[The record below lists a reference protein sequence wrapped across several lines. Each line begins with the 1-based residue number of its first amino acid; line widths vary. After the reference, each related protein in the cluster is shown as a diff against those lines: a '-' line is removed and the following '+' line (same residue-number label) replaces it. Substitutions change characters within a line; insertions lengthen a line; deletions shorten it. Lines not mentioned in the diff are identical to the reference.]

1 MGGGALGGNAS
12 TILLAQI
19 QLEEVPAGP
28 LAWMTHRSSLAAGES
43 LSHNHPFALVYAERG
58 SHGLKSD
65 LLITEVFA
73 EDTGHT
79 AGQQE
84 TIVSTLNQGE
94 GAAVRP
100 GSNHVHE
107 ASGGPS
113 TFWEPRLDFP
123 DYILADPAV

>member
-28 LAWMTHRSSLAAGES
+28 LAWMTHRYSLAAGES
-43 LSHNHPFALVYAERG
+43 LSHNDSFAFVYAERG
-58 SHGLKSD
+58 PHGLKSK
-65 LLITEVFA
+65 LVITEVFA

-107 ASGGPS
+107 ASGGPP
-113 TFWEPRLDFP
+113 TF
-123 DYILADPAV
+123 